1 MNLMTTN
8 LGLAMAVYFFTGR
21 IFLAIFILFEHNIIR
36 FLNKLLTGQL
46 RRNMI

>member
-21 IFLAIFILFEHNIIR
+21 IFLAIFILFEHNITR
-36 FLNKLLTGQL
+36 FINKLLTRQL
-46 RRNMI
+46 RRNML